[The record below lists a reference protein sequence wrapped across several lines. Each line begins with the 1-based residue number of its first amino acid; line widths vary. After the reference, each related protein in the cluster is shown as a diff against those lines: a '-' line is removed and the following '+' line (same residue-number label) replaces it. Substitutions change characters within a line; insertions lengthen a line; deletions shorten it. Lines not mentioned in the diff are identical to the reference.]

1 MLVSSTGSLTI
12 SLSIEIGFFIS
23 VVPLSTCRSC
33 DATLIRTAQADSLAR
48 AGQHSRREP
57 NSLFPDRVET
67 ERRTIPPGE
76 ASDGVPGL
84 RHSHEDQEQ
93 YRAFYWRRKADGP
106 ESRLDLIP
114 LEFLES
120 SVAVKYGPYKSKRG
134 QKDFFLDAWN
144 HAFGHL
150 ENF

>member
-48 AGQHSRREP
+48 AGQHGRREP
-57 NSLFPDRVET
+57 CSLFPDRVET

-84 RHSHEDQEQ
+84 RHEE
-93 YRAFYWRRKADGP
+93 AFKLLPAGSLCILTAQPYNEENDP
-106 ESRLDLIP
+106 VP
-114 LEFLES
+114 LEACQHRIDMP
-120 SVAVKYGPYKSKRG
+120 VRR
-134 QKDFFLDAWN
+134 D
-144 HAFGHL
+144 
-150 ENF
+150 